1 MGEGVRMCVCVSA
14 CLCVYVHM
22 NTCKREE
29 GGGVREGWREGEEER
44 EGRSRMLSN
53 VRMCGL
59 RKQSHEA
66 AAALVTF

>member
-1 MGEGVRMCVCVSA
+1 
-14 CLCVYVHM
+14 M